1 LGIQLKDLMIKKEI
15 DMNYLE
21 GKKVAVDAYN
31 IMYQFLS
38 SIRQYDGTPLMDSD
52 GNITSHLSGLFYR
65 NINLLEAGIKPIF
78 VFDGKP
84 PEFKVTT
91 LDERKERKVIAKEKM
106 ENALKHGSFED
117 ARKYAQQVSR
127 LTKEMVE
134 EGKEL
139 LEAMGIP
146 VIQAPSEG
154 EAQASYLAKENIV
167 YGVVSQDA
175 DCLLFGAPNLI
186 RNLSV
191 TGKRKIPGKNIYVPI
206 SPEIIELKQMLK
218 ELEITREQLILM
230 GILIGTDFNNGIKGV
245 GPKTALKIVKDYTD
259 LDKIVKLVE
268 EKYDYVF
275 EEDPYKI
282 YDFFINPPLTK
293 EYEIKFKSPNKE
305 KLIEILNEKH
315 DFEEDRIENALAKL
329 SKNIETKAK
338 QKGLFEF

>member
-1 LGIQLKDLMIKKEI
+1 MGIQLKDLLYKKEI
-15 DMNYLE
+15 NMNYLE

-84 PEFKVTT
+84 PEFKITT
-91 LDERKERKVIAKEKM
+91 LEGRKERKIIAKEKM
-106 ENALKHGSFED
+106 ESALKKGSFED
-117 ARKYAQQVSR
+117 AKKYAQQVSR

-139 LEAMGIP
+139 LQAMGIP

-175 DCLLFGAPNLI
+175 DCLLFGAPRLI

-191 TGKRKIPGKNIYVPI
+191 TGKRKIPGKNVYVPI
-206 SPEIIELKQMLK
+206 SPEIIELNEMLK
-218 ELEITREQLILM
+218 ELDITREQLILM
-230 GILIGTDFNNGIKGV
+230 GIMIGTDFNEGVKGV
-245 GPKTALKIVKDYTD
+245 GPKTALKLVKEYEN
-259 LDKIVKLVE
+259 LDKLIKIIE

-293 EYEIKFKSPNKE
+293 DYEIKFRSPDKNK
-305 KLIEILNEKH
+305 LFEILNEKH
-315 DFEEDRIENALAKL
+315 DFGETRIENALKKL
-329 SKNIETKAK
+329 SKNIEIKGK